1 MILGTLGSPH
11 RASAVAGSVLR
22 LPGGLEVAWW
32 IGADDRWHVPSR
44 EITVRHGLVGTAPV
58 LRTAVRVPGG
68 DAVATV
74 AAMRQGTRDLA
85 VLDVANE
92 SPNPF
97 AVAFVLGGLGLA
109 EVRIDG
115 PVVRVAGRPVLTLAR
130 PPQLVASVPEGGDLL
145 AALQAR
151 TASPT
156 LSDDHVP
163 ASVAV
168 IVPVTHRTRV
178 RAAVLI
184 GADHGAAATVTP
196 VHSALRDP
204 AAVAEGWN
212 VHVNRAPLV
221 DVPDAAVGQRLRGLV
236 ASLLLAA
243 DEIDT
248 SDRGEVAARL
258 GVAMSLAR
266 ALAATGLDSEAA
278 RLVGAVD
285 GLQRGRGD
293 IGDADSVEETGLA
306 LAALCERT
314 LLAHDRAADGA
325 DDGAADRAAAVAAV
339 AAAPVVAGG
348 LEYLQ
353 RRARRTPLGRWGA
366 VFALGAALLDV
377 AGEERAAAAARRVW
391 AREGSAWP
399 VPSLPLPPLP
409 AASSGADLLPSDPLR
424 LVDEVLGLVDGL
436 VARGPDGSLALLS
449 SFTSAWEGHP
459 IDVRGV
465 PTPSGRLSFSV
476 RWHGPRPALLW
487 ECARP
492 VVLTCPVLDPA
503 FRGSGPS
510 GDALLRR

>member
-1 MILGTLGSPH
+1 VILGTLGSPH

-22 LPGGLEVAWW
+22 LPGGLELAWW
-32 IGADDRWHVPSR
+32 IGAEDRWHVPSQ
-44 EITVRHGLVGTAPV
+44 EITVRHALVGSAPV

-85 VLDVANE
+85 VLDIANE

-97 AVAFVLGGLGLA
+97 AVAFVLGGPGLA
-109 EVRIDG
+109 DVRIDG
-115 PVVRVAGRPVLTLAR
+115 SVVRVAGRPVLTLAR
-130 PPQLVASVPEGGDLL
+130 PPQLVASVPAGGDLL
-145 AALQAR
+145 AALQER
-151 TASPT
+151 TAGPT

-178 RAAVLI
+178 RSAVLI

-204 AAVAEGWN
+204 ATVAEGWN

-221 DVPDAAVGQRLRGLV
+221 DVPDPAVGQRLRGLV

-243 DEIDT
+243 DEIGT
-248 SDRGEVAARL
+248 ADRREVAARL

-266 ALAATGLDSEAA
+266 ALAATGLDAEAA

-293 IGDADSVEETGLA
+293 IGDADSAEETALA
-306 LAALCERT
+306 LAALCERV
-314 LLAHDRAADGA
+314 LLARDPTDDRA
-325 DDGAADRAAAVAAV
+325 AAV

-353 RRARRTPLGRWGA
+353 RRARRTPLGGWGA
-366 VFALGAALLDV
+366 VFALGAALFDV
-377 AGEERAAAAARRVW
+377 AGEQRAALAARRVW
-391 AREGSAWP
+391 ERDGSPWP

-409 AASSGADLLPSDPLR
+409 ASSSGADLLPSDPLR
-424 LVDEVLGLVDGL
+424 LVDEVLRLVDGL
-436 VARGPDGSLALLS
+436 VRRGPDGSLALLAS
-449 SFTSAWEGHP
+449 CTAAWEGQS

-465 PTPSGRLSFSV
+465 PTPSGPLSFSV
-476 RWHGPRPALLW
+476 RWHGSRPALLW

-492 VVLTCPVLDPA
+492 VVLTCPALDPA